1 MHPSVK
7 DEFVPFQSIDVKD
20 EKYNTILQEHGVRV
34 LATFGKMVRRIDDEG
49 TIVPMLRELGTR
61 HGAIYNAKSSL
72 IGVCIYLALVVLHHR
87 CITMQSCHA
96 LPSGVTDNWSPLP

>member
-7 DEFVPFQSIDVKD
+7 DEFVPFQSIDVQD

-34 LATFGKMVRRIDDEG
+34 LATFGKMVRRIDDES

-72 IGVCIYLALVVLHHR
+72 IGVSQQ
-87 CITMQSCHA
+87 MQPYSF
-96 LPSGVTDNWSPLP
+96 VF